1 MAEIWGVVAAAV
13 IGGVSANRQAKANER
28 GADEISDASDAATAE
43 QRRQYDLTRQ
53 DQMPFLQAAYG
64 DLERQNRALS
74 GDFTE
79 FENSPDYA
87 FSRDQALQS
96 QERGAAARGGFMG
109 GGADADRMALA
120 SGLANQNFSNYWNR
134 LAGRTG
140 QGQVSA
146 TNLGGLGMQMAGNI
160 GNNYARAA
168 NANASAYANNANL
181 YSQAA
186 AGIGGA
192 FNNWYQGN
200 RANNPGGS
208 PWYIGNNPG
217 RG

>member
-1 MAEIWGVVAAAV
+1 MPWGVVAAAV
-13 IGGVSANRQAKANER
+13 VGAYGANKQAKANER
-28 GADEISDASDAATAE
+28 GARGQQDAADAATAE

-53 DQMPFLQAAYG
+53 DQMPFLDAGYDALRRQQQALDG
-64 DLERQNRALS
+64 DWS
-74 GDFTE
+74 G

-87 FSRDQALQS
+87 YARDQSLQAL
-96 QERGAAARGGFMG
+96 ERGAAARGGFTG
-109 GGADADRMALA
+109 GGADADRLAMA
-120 SGLANQNFSNYWNR
+120 SGLANQNFGNYWDR
-134 LAGRTG
+134 LAGRAG
-140 QGQVSA
+140 QAQSSA
-146 TNLGGLGMQMAGNI
+146 TNLGALGMQMAGNI